1 MENLIQLAI
10 KLTQLQSVKDLET
23 LQQQVATLRPLSSEL
38 EGRIMQKLRL
48 DWNYHSNAIEGNPMT
63 YGETVTYLM
72 YGLTAKGKTLKDHL
86 DIRGHNEAIY
96 MLLNIVKDER
106 NFTES
111 DIRELHK
118 VILVEPYKSKAITPN
133 GQVTEKLIQL
143 GQYKQQPNH
152 VRTPTGEIH
161 YYATPEDVPIL
172 MSELMSWYNS
182 AKDNPKIHPSVLA
195 AIFHHRFVAIHP
207 FDDGNGRL
215 GRILMNLI
223 LMQKG
228 CPPAIVKLKDR
239 DDYYVALNNADAGNY
254 SLLVEYIVDSLKNAL
269 NIYLRAAKGE
279 RVEEMGDIDKELS
292 LFVRSFGDNNGVLL
306 EKSDD
311 VVFNVL
317 QNSIFPFLDTL
328 IRKLETLAAL
338 FSNKFIQF
346 ELNGKKYD
354 IDSNGNSF
362 INALNAYKHLSSPL
376 KMPFETCRFTYNFE
390 GFKKGVKLF
399 DLKFNIYIR
408 FDKMQ
413 YAVVID
419 LGLNEFTYAYSQ
431 MIDPIERI
439 EIIEKILKALMT
451 KIQKSHVNS

>member
-1 MENLIQLAI
+1 MENLTQLAI
-10 KLTQLQSVKDLET
+10 QLSQLQSVTDLEQ
-23 LQQQVATLRPLSSEL
+23 LQQQVAALRPLSAEL

-96 MLLNIVKDER
+96 MLLNMVKDER

-118 VILVEPYKSKAITPN
+118 VILVEPYKSKAISPN
-133 GQVTEKLIQL
+133 GQPTEKLIQL

-152 VRTPTGEIH
+152 VKTPTGEIH

-172 MSELMSWYNS
+172 MSELMSWYHS
-182 AKDNPKIHPSVLA
+182 AKNNPKIHPSVLA

-228 CPPAIVKLKDR
+228 YPPAIVKLKDR

-254 SLLVEYIVDSLKNAL
+254 TLLVEYVVDSLKNAL
-269 NIYLRAAKGE
+269 NIYLRAANGE

-292 LFVRSFGDNNGVLL
+292 LFVRSFGENNGVLL
-306 EKSDD
+306 EKSDE

-317 QNSIFPFLDTL
+317 KNSIFPFLDTL
-328 IRKLETLAAL
+328 IRKLETLAVL
-338 FSNKFIQF
+338 FSNKSMQF
-346 ELNGKKYD
+346 QLNGKKYV

-362 INALNAYKHLSSPL
+362 INALNAYKNLSPAS
-376 KMPFETCRFTYNFE
+376 KMPIDMCHFAYTFE
-390 GFKKGVKLF
+390 GFKKGVKPF
-399 DLKFNIYIR
+399 DLKFNVYIR
-408 FDKMQ
+408 FDEMQ
-413 YAVVID
+413 YAVVVD
-419 LGLNEFTYAYSQ
+419 LGLTELTYAYSQ

-439 EIIEKILKALMT
+439 EMVEKTLKALMM
-451 KIQKSHVNS
+451 KIQKFHKP